1 MLKRRA
7 AATRGSHS
15 ARHPNGAVCSTG
27 WNPAGTQYRCGHRG
41 MERPTHPTPR
51 QVLRSTC
58 TVCDA
63 LRGGPGGR
71 RGCGRGA
78 HQAAGITSAS
88 KYGGSCAAPRAAV
101 PNGRLAVQ
109 PRRQSPPARGPRVGQ
124 STRACDALP
133 PPPPRAA
140 TVPTRAPTLSLH
152 AQHALRLALP
162 LLRVQH
168 AVVHFRVEHERIR
181 ASERPCPRGARV
193 KQTARPTP

>member
-101 PNGRLAVQ
+101 PNGRLAFQ

-124 STRACDALP
+124 STRACGALP
-133 PPPPRAA
+133 PPPPRSGTIASASASPMYSSNTPPRPPSPSSSATCAA
-140 TVPTRAPTLSLH
+140 QSTAVSGWPA
-152 AQHALRLALP
+152 ALAW
-162 LLRVQH
+162 
-168 AVVHFRVEHERIR
+168 
-181 ASERPCPRGARV
+181 SSCG
-193 KQTARPTP
+193 K